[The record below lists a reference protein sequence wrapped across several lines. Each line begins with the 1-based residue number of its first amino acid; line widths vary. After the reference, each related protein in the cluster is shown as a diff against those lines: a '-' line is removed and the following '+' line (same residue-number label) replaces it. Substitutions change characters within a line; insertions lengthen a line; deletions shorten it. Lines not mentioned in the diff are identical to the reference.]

1 MELSFDQV
9 MKEARAAE
17 STRQEE
23 IRAKTT
29 EAISP
34 ELFALTAGDSEDPR
48 FQRITSPAVIRDLNP
63 LMQLR
68 MQQVC
73 FYLSV
78 TNPFAKRIVGVMVDY
93 VVGEGF
99 KAVAEDQEA
108 AQPVIDRFW
117 DDPTN
122 RMDEG
127 VESLC
132 KELLIFGEICIP
144 VAVNPVD
151 GFVTLGYIDPQE
163 IEAVEFAVMKTQ
175 LYEEIT
181 VPSSVRLRQRIGEP
195 EGRRLRIIRRD
206 DDPNSATYGQLTG
219 DCFYFAIN
227 KAKAASRGISE
238 LFALADW
245 ADVFDQMVFDFADR
259 VRILN
264 SFIWHYTVKGAT
276 EQETEALRKKVV
288 KSPPRQGGVQVTND
302 QVEIE
307 ARTPSLQG
315 ADMSE
320 ASRVVKLYGMGGAG
334 LPAWF
339 FADPVDA
346 NRATAEEM
354 AGPTGKML
362 TNKQNVMKRVV
373 SAIVD
378 FVIDQAQQHGV
389 LGQDADTTWSLQV
402 PDLSVKDIASSA
414 TALQTI
420 STAVATAEDRGWIR
434 GVTAARAVQT
444 MLTQV
449 GVEVDQDE
457 YDLAQQEKQDREAN
471 QQNAL
476 NDQKNLADALKK
488 AAAGEQQPP
497 TEMVQ

>member
-1 MELSFDQV
+1 VELSFSQI
-9 MKEARAAE
+9 MREARQAE
-17 STRQEE
+17 ALRQ
-23 IRAKTT
+23 ADASALTK

-48 FQRITSPAVIRDLNP
+48 FRRITSPSVARDLNP

-78 TNPFAKRIVGVMVDY
+78 TTPFGKRIVRVMVDY

-99 KAVAEDQEA
+99 KAVAEDPDVQ
-108 AQPVIDRFW
+108 QLVDRFW
-117 DDPTN
+117 NDPAN
-122 RMDEG
+122 KMDENI
-127 VESLC
+127 ESLC
-132 KELLIFGEICIP
+132 QELLVFGELCIP

-151 GFVTLGYIDPQE
+151 GFVKLGYIDPQE
-163 IEAVEFAVMKTQ
+163 IEYVEFATMQTQ
-175 LYEEIT
+175 LSDEIT
-181 VPSSVRLRQRIGEP
+181 MPAAVRLRQRIGEA
-195 EGRRLRIIRRD
+195 EGRRLRIIQRD
-206 DDPNSATYGQLTG
+206 DDPQSPTFGKLTG

-238 LFALADW
+238 LFSLADW
-245 ADVFDQMVFDFADR
+245 IDVFDQMVFDFADR
-259 VRILN
+259 VRFLN
-264 SFIWHYTVKGAT
+264 SFVWHYVVKGAT
-276 EQETEALRKKVV
+276 EEQVEALKKKVV

-302 QVEIE
+302 QVDIE
-307 ARTPSLQG
+307 ARTPDLKG

-320 ASRVVKLYGMGGAG
+320 AARVVKLYGMGGAG

-362 TNKQNVMKRVV
+362 TNKQNAMKRVV

-378 FVIDQAQQHGV
+378 FVIDQAKQHGV
-389 LGQDADTTWSLQV
+389 IAESADARWTLQV
-402 PDLSVKDIASSA
+402 PDLSVKDIAASA

-420 STAVATAEDRGWIR
+420 TTSVAQAEDRGYIR
-434 GVTAARAVQT
+434 GVTAARAVHAL
-444 MLTQV
+444 LTQV
-449 GVEVDQDE
+449 GVDVDQDE
-457 YDLAQQEKQDREAN
+457 YDMAQKERQERDAN
-471 QQNAL
+471 QQDAL
-476 NDQKNLADALKK
+476 NPQKNLADAL
-488 AAAGEQQPP
+488 QQAQKQ
-497 TEMVQ
+497 TDMVQ

>member
-1 MELSFDQV
+1 MELNFSQV
-9 MKEARAAE
+9 MREANAAEAERQQEMRARAKEAIA
-17 STRQEE
+17 
-23 IRAKTT
+23 
-29 EAISP
+29 P

-48 FQRITSPAVIRDLNP
+48 YRRITSPAVIRDLNP

-78 TNPFAKRIVGVMVDY
+78 TTPFGKRIVRVMVDY

-99 KAVAEDQEA
+99 KAVAEDPDVQ
-108 AQPVIDRFW
+108 QLIDKFW
-117 DDPTN
+117 TDPAN
-122 RMDEG
+122 KMDEN

-132 KELLIFGEICIP
+132 QELLVFGELCIP

-151 GFVTLGYIDPQE
+151 GFVKLGYIDPQE
-163 IEAVEFAVMKTQ
+163 IEYVEFATMQTQ
-175 LYEEIT
+175 LSEEIT
-181 VPSSVRLRQRIGEP
+181 VPAAVRLRQRLGES
-195 EGRRLRIIRRD
+195 EGRRLKIISRD
-206 DDPNSATYGQLTG
+206 DDPQSPTFGRLTG

-238 LFALADW
+238 LFSLADW
-245 ADVFDQMVFDFADR
+245 IDVFDQMVFDFADR
-259 VRILN
+259 VRLLN
-264 SFIWHYTVKGAT
+264 SFVWHYVLKGGT
-276 EQETEALRKKVV
+276 EQQVEDLKKKVL
-288 KSPPRQGGVQVTND
+288 KSPPRQGGLQVTND
-302 QVEIE
+302 QVDIE
-307 ARTPSLQG
+307 ARTPDLKG

-320 ASRVVKLYGMGGAG
+320 AARVVKLYGMGGAG

-362 TNKQNVMKRVV
+362 TNKQNMMKRVV
-373 SAIVD
+373 RAIID
-378 FVIDQAQQHGV
+378 FAIDQARQHGV
-389 LGQDADTTWSLQV
+389 LAEDADGSWTLQV

-420 STAVATAEDRGWIR
+420 TASVAQAEDRGWIR
-434 GVTAARAVQT
+434 GVTAARAVHT
-444 MLTQV
+444 LLTQV
-449 GVEVDQDE
+449 GVDVGQDE
-457 YDLAQQEKQDREAN
+457 YDLAQQEKQDREAE

-476 NDQKNLADALKK
+476 NDQKNLADALKQ
-488 AAAGEQQPP
+488 AAGQKPP